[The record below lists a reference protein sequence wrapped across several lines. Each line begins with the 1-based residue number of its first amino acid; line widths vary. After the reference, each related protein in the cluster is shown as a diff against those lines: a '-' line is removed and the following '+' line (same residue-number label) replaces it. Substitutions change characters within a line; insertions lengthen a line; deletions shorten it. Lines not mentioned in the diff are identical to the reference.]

1 MEAPVAILAGGGSLP
16 LALAEALR
24 QRGRPVEILA
34 LRGFADRPTRRAAG
48 AVRDLLD
55 AQGVLDVLHGWRP
68 GAVTMAGYVH
78 RPGPL
83 ALLGAYSAFRN
94 RDLISR
100 LAAAGDDGLLRGVV
114 NLLEDQGFTV
124 AGVHALAPELLA
136 PTGVLGETPPL
147 AAASVDI
154 GFAVLASLSPYDVGQ
169 AVAVA
174 GTRVCAVEGPEGT
187 DAMISRVRKL
197 WGSGRL
203 PRSDQAPVLVKTA
216 KAGQDLRIDM
226 PVIGPRTVRC
236 AAAAGFAGIAVG
248 AGKTMIIDQA
258 ATVAEANRRNV
269 FLIGTSVDQN
279 GMRLR

>member
-1 MEAPVAILAGGGSLP
+1 VEAPVAILAGGGALP
-16 LALAEALR
+16 LALAHTLR
-24 QRGRPVEILA
+24 QQGRPVEILA
-34 LRGFADRPTRRAAG
+34 LRGFADRDTRRAAG

-55 AQGVLDVLHGWRP
+55 ARGILDVLHAWRP
-68 GAVTMAGYVH
+68 GAICLAGYVH

-94 RDLISR
+94 RELISR

-124 AGVHALAPELLA
+124 AGVHALAPGLLA
-136 PTGVLGETPPL
+136 PAGVLGEVPL
-147 AAASVDI
+147 TAAASVDI
-154 GFAVLASLSPYDVGQ
+154 GFALLGSLAPYDVGQ
-169 AVAVA
+169 AVVVA

-187 DAMISRVRKL
+187 DAMIARVRKL

-216 KAGQDLRIDM
+216 KTGQDLRIDM

-248 AGKTMIIDQA
+248 AGQTMIIDHA
-258 ATVAEANRRNV
+258 ATVAEANRRRM
-269 FLIGTSVDQN
+269 FLVGVSPA
-279 GMRLR
+279 G

>member
-1 MEAPVAILAGGGSLP
+1 MEAPVAILAGGGALP
-16 LALAEALR
+16 LALAQTLR
-24 QRGRPVEILA
+24 QQGRQAQILA
-34 LRGFADRPTRRAAG
+34 LRGFADRDTRRAAG

-55 AQGVLDVLHGWRP
+55 AQGILDVLRAWRP
-68 GAVTMAGYVH
+68 GAVSLAGYVH

-94 RDLISR
+94 RELISR
-100 LAAAGDDGLLRGVV
+100 LAAAGDDGLLRGVI
-114 NLLEDQGFTV
+114 NLLEDQGFAV

-136 PTGVLGETPPL
+136 PEGVLGEVSPPG
-147 AAASVDI
+147 AVAIDI
-154 GFAVLASLSPYDVGQ
+154 GFALLGSLAPYDVGQ
-169 AVAVA
+169 AVVVA

-187 DAMISRVRKL
+187 DAMIARVRKL

-236 AAAAGFAGIAVG
+236 AAAAGFAGVAVG
-248 AGKTMIIDQA
+248 AGQTMIIDHA
-258 ATVAEANRRNV
+258 ATVAEANRRKM
-269 FLIGTSVDQN
+269 FLVGVSPA
-279 GMRLR
+279 G